1 MNWDDS
7 FREVLLNMLRIT
19 YANKELTQ
27 MTLRESKFLQKSAV
41 KKVLSIETEYIDLFV
56 RTLKEGI
63 EQGIF
68 RAFDSKVMGNF
79 IAYNMF
85 FFPLR
90 SWYFRH
96 SVSFKEVENQVV
108 DFTLSAFL
116 KMPLDQD
123 LTTT

>member
-1 MNWDDS
+1 
-7 FREVLLNMLRIT
+7 
-19 YANKELTQ
+19 
-27 MTLRESKFLQKSAV
+27 
-41 KKVLSIETEYIDLFV
+41 
-56 RTLKEGI
+56 
-63 EQGIF
+63 
-68 RAFDSKVMGNF
+68 MGNF

-108 DFTLSAFL
+108 DFTLSALL
-116 KMPLDQD
+116 KMPSDQD